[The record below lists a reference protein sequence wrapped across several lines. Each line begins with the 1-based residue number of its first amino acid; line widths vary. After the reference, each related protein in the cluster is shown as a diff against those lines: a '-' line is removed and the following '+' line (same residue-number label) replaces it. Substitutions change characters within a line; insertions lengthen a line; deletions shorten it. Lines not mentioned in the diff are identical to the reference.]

1 MDISHI
7 PTFADDGAF
16 HVVVESP
23 RGATVKLKFHPV
35 LRAIVWGRPLTSGL
49 SYPFDWGFIAGTHAS
64 DGDPVDAMVLW
75 EGSTYPGVVVPCR
88 ALGLV
93 KVEQDRK
100 DAPGRERNDRV
111 IAVPAIAPL
120 WENRQD
126 LMELPA
132 RLRDELAA
140 FFLQAT
146 LFESKNAI
154 VLGFDGASEARRLI
168 EQAAGSERS

>member
-111 IAVPAIAPL
+111 IAVPAIAPIAIITQTTAPWCL
-120 WENRQD
+120 VLV
-126 LMELPA
+126 LMSTEPPCCC
-132 RLRDELAA
+132 
-140 FFLQAT
+140 
-146 LFESKNAI
+146 LF
-154 VLGFDGASEARRLI
+154 GA
-168 EQAAGSERS
+168 Q

>member
-1 MDISHI
+1 MDISRI

-23 RGATVKLKFHPV
+23 RGATVKLKFHPG

-64 DGDPVDAMVLW
+64 DGNPVDAMVLW

-146 LFESKNAI
+146 LFERKNAI
-154 VLGFDGASEARRLI
+154 VLGFDGASEARRLMD
-168 EQAAGSERS
+168 QSAA